1 MKTLLFAISLF
12 TVLVTSAQNRFD
24 KVEIKTHEV
33 TDHVYMLEGAG
44 GNILI
49 QVLEEE
55 VVMIDSQ
62 FAPLSDKL
70 MTAIK
75 KITEKPIT
83 FLINTHHHGDHTGGN
98 ENFNSDQVT
107 VIAHEN
113 VLKRLQASDKNEGF
127 LPEKTIEEKYE
138 LVVDDHNNM
147 IIHVHN
153 AHTDGDSFVYLL
165 NNNVV
170 HMGDIMFNGN
180 YPFIDLKSGG
190 SITGYIAAQKQVL
203 TTINN
208 DTKVVPGHGPLGN
221 YHDVEK
227 SIAMLD
233 DLKTQINEAIISGK
247 SREEVEKDT
256 TITQKYDKAGY
267 GNGFINSIKI
277 RTTIYDSLL
286 LEANK
291 E

>member
-1 MKTLLFAISLF
+1 MKRLLFAISLF
-12 TVLVTSAQNRFD
+12 TVLGTSAQNRFD

-33 TDHVYMLEGAG
+33 TDNVYMLEGAG

-49 QVLEEE
+49 QVLEKE

-75 KITEKPIT
+75 KITEKPIS

-113 VLKRLQASDKNEGF
+113 VLKRLEASDKNEGF
-127 LPEKTIEEKYE
+127 LPEKTIEEEYE
-138 LVVDDHNNM
+138 LVLDDHNNM

-170 HMGDIMFNGN
+170 HMGDVMFNGG

-203 TTINN
+203 TTINK
-208 DTKVVPGHGPLGN
+208 DTKVVPGHGPLGD
-221 YHDVEK
+221 YQDVER

-233 DLKTQINEAIISGK
+233 DLRTQISEAIASGK
-247 SREEVEKDT
+247 SREEVEKDA
-256 TITQKYDKAGY
+256 TITEKYEKAGY
-267 GNGFINSIKI
+267 GNGFINSEKI

>member
-1 MKTLLFAISLF
+1 MKKLLFAISLF
-12 TVLVTSAQNRFD
+12 TVLGTSAQNRFD

-33 TDHVYMLEGAG
+33 TDNVYMLEGAG

-49 QVLEEE
+49 QVLEKE

-75 KITEKPIT
+75 KITEKPIS

-127 LPEKTIEEKYE
+127 LPEKTIEEKFE
-138 LVVDDHNNM
+138 LVLDDHNNM

-165 NNNVV
+165 NSNVV
-170 HMGDIMFNGN
+170 HMGDVMFNGG

-190 SITGYIAAQKQVL
+190 SITGYIAAQKQIL
-203 TTINN
+203 TTINKG
-208 DTKVVPGHGPLGN
+208 TKVVPGHGPLGD
-221 YHDVEK
+221 YQDVER

-233 DLKTQINEAIISGK
+233 DLRTQISEAIASGK

-256 TITQKYDKAGY
+256 TITEKYEKAGY
-267 GNGFINSIKI
+267 GNGFINSEKI

>member
-1 MKTLLFAISLF
+1 MKKLLFAISLF
-12 TVLVTSAQNRFD
+12 TVLGTSAQNRFD

-33 TDHVYMLEGAG
+33 TDNVYMLEGAG

-49 QVLEEE
+49 QVLEKE

-75 KITEKPIT
+75 KITEKPIS

-127 LPEKTIEEKYE
+127 LPEKTIEEKFE

-165 NNNVV
+165 NSNVV
-170 HMGDIMFNGN
+170 HMGDVMFNGG

-203 TTINN
+203 TTINKG
-208 DTKVVPGHGPLGN
+208 TKVVPGHGPLGD
-221 YHDVEK
+221 YQDVER

-233 DLKTQINEAIISGK
+233 DLRTQISEAIASGK

-256 TITQKYDKAGY
+256 TITEKYEKAGY
-267 GNGFINSIKI
+267 GNGFINSKKIK
-277 RTTIYDSLL
+277 TTIYDSLL

>member
-1 MKTLLFAISLF
+1 MKRLLFAISLF
-12 TVLVTSAQNRFD
+12 TVLGTSAQNRFD

-33 TDHVYMLEGAG
+33 TDNVYMLEGAG

-55 VVMIDSQ
+55 VIMIDSQ

-113 VLKRLQASDKNEGF
+113 VLKRLQASDKNKGF

-165 NNNVV
+165 DSNVV
-170 HMGDIMFNGN
+170 HMGDVMFNGG

-190 SITGYIAAQKQVL
+190 SITGYITAQKQIL

-208 DTKVVPGHGPLGN
+208 DTKVVPGHGPLGD
-221 YHDVEK
+221 YHDIER

-233 DLKTQINEAIISGK
+233 DLRTQISEAIASGK

-256 TITQKYDKAGY
+256 TITEKYEKAGY
-267 GNGFINSIKI
+267 GNGFINSEKI